1 MPNPVPNTVI
11 ENAGSAKTRPQRFRL
26 KPSRSLLGYLLV
38 LPTLVVVLGVTL
50 YPTLD
55 GVRIAFTDA
64 SLLQPGAARYIG
76 FENFTRL
83 FGSDIFWVVLGH
95 SLLLTATAVTLQF
108 VLGLVLA
115 HLLATNIPGMQLF
128 RSVAMVTWVLPI
140 IATVVMFQFISA
152 ADYGFFNLMLSQVG
166 LDRWTRYWFGDQ
178 IYAFVLIVIMHVW
191 RNVPFYAVAFM
202 AAMQAIPEQ
211 LYEAARIDGASS
223 WAQLRFVTLPN
234 LRYII
239 QVMVILHVTF
249 TFNNFDFIYLSTGG
263 GPVNA
268 TEVLPTYAYKQAW
281 EGYALGYGAA
291 SGVVM
296 LIVLVGVTLL
306 YLRFVGGADD

>member
-1 MPNPVPNTVI
+1 MTEVSRPATPKSKRFTLKP
-11 ENAGSAKTRPQRFRL
+11 RPQ
-26 KPSRSLLGYLLV
+26 LLGYLLV
-38 LPTLVVVLGVTL
+38 LPTLIVVLGVTL

-64 SLLQPGAARYIG
+64 SLLQPGAVRYIG
-76 FENFTRL
+76 LENFKTL
-83 FGSDIFWVVLGH
+83 FESSTFWLALRH
-95 SLLLTATAVTLQF
+95 SLVLTVVAVSLQF
-108 VLGLVLA
+108 VLGLILA
-115 HLLATNIPGMQLF
+115 HLLATNIPGMQIF

-140 IATVVMFQFISA
+140 IATVVMFKFMSA
-152 ADYGFFNLMLSQVG
+152 ADYGFFNLLLAQLG
-166 LDRWTRYWFGDQ
+166 LADQTRYWFGDRT
-178 IYAFVLIVIMHVW
+178 YAFVLIVIMHVW

-202 AAMQAIPEQ
+202 ASMQAIPEQ

-223 WAQLRFVTLPN
+223 WAQLRFITLPN

-239 QVMVILHVTF
+239 QVMIILHVTF
-249 TFNNFDFIYLSTGG
+249 TFNNFDFVYLSTGG

-268 TEVLPTYAYKQAW
+268 TEVLPTFAYKQAW

-296 LIVLVGVTLL
+296 LVVLVGVTLI
-306 YLRFVGGADD
+306 YLRVVGGVDD

>member
-1 MPNPVPNTVI
+1 MTEVNRPAT
-11 ENAGSAKTRPQRFRL
+11 AKPRRFTL
-26 KPSRSLLGYLLV
+26 KPSRHLLGYLLV
-38 LPTLVVVLGVTL
+38 LPTLIVVLGVTL

-64 SLLQPGAARYIG
+64 SLLQPDAVRYIG
-76 FENFTRL
+76 LENFKTL
-83 FGSDIFWVVLGH
+83 FESSTFWLALRH
-95 SLLLTATAVTLQF
+95 SLVLTVVAVALQF
-108 VLGLVLA
+108 VLGLILA
-115 HLLATNIPGMQLF
+115 HLLATNIPGMQIF

-140 IATVVMFQFISA
+140 IATVVMFKFMSA
-152 ADYGFFNLMLSQVG
+152 ADYGFFNLLLAQLG
-166 LDRWTRYWFGDQ
+166 LDDLTRYWFGDRT
-178 IYAFVLIVIMHVW
+178 YAFVLIVVMHVW

-202 AAMQAIPEQ
+202 ASMQAIPEQ

-223 WAQLRFVTLPN
+223 WAQLRFITLPN

-239 QVMVILHVTF
+239 QVMIILHVTF
-249 TFNNFDFIYLSTGG
+249 TFNNFDFVYLSTGG

-268 TEVLPTYAYKQAW
+268 TEVLPTFAYKQAW

-296 LIVLVGVTLL
+296 LVVLVGVTLL
-306 YLRFVGGADD
+306 YLRLVGGVDD

>member
-1 MPNPVPNTVI
+1 MTEVNRPAT
-11 ENAGSAKTRPQRFRL
+11 AKSKRFTL
-26 KPSRSLLGYLLV
+26 KPSRHLLGYLLV
-38 LPTLVVVLGVTL
+38 LPTLIVVLGVTL

-64 SLLQPGAARYIG
+64 SLLQPDAVHYTGL
-76 FENFTRL
+76 ENFKTL
-83 FGSDIFWVVLGH
+83 FGSSIFWLALRH
-95 SLLLTATAVTLQF
+95 SLVLTVVAVSLQF
-108 VLGLVLA
+108 VLGLTLA
-115 HLLATNIPGMQLF
+115 HLLATNIPGMQIF

-140 IATVVMFQFISA
+140 IATVVMFKFMSA
-152 ADYGFFNLMLSQVG
+152 ADYGFFNLLLAQLG
-166 LDRWTRYWFGDQ
+166 LDDLTRYWFGDRT
-178 IYAFVLIVIMHVW
+178 YAFVLIVVMHVW

-202 AAMQAIPEQ
+202 ASMQAIPEQ

-223 WAQLRFVTLPN
+223 WAQLRFITLPN

-239 QVMVILHVTF
+239 QVMIILHVTF
-249 TFNNFDFIYLSTGG
+249 TFNNFDFVYLSTGG

-268 TEVLPTYAYKQAW
+268 TEVLPTFAYKQAW

-291 SGVVM
+291 SGVIM

-306 YLRFVGGADD
+306 YLRLVGGVDD

>member
-1 MPNPVPNTVI
+1 MT
-11 ENAGSAKTRPQRFRL
+11 ENVADSATSRPRRFAL
-26 KPSRSLLGYLLV
+26 RSNRNLLGYLLV
-38 LPTLVVVLGVTL
+38 LPTLLVVLGVTL

-64 SLLQPGAARYIG
+64 SLLQPDAVRYIG
-76 FENFTRL
+76 LENFRTL
-83 FGSDIFWVVLGH
+83 FESDIFWLALRH
-95 SLLLTATAVTLQF
+95 SLLLTVVAVSIQF

-115 HLLATNIPGMQLF
+115 HLLVTEIPGMQIF

-140 IATVVMFQFISA
+140 IATVVMFKFMSA
-152 ADYGFFNLMLSQVG
+152 ADYGFFNILLTQVG
-166 LDRWTRYWFGDQ
+166 LDDLTRYWFGDRT
-178 IYAFVLIVIMHVW
+178 YAFAMIVVMHVW

-223 WAQLRFVTLPN
+223 WAQLRFITLPN

-239 QVMVILHVTF
+239 QVMIILHVTF

-291 SGVVM
+291 SGVIM
-296 LIVLVGVTLL
+296 LLVLVGVTLL
-306 YLRFVGGADD
+306 YLRLVGGTDD